1 MSNYFTRAIR
11 PYGTEF
17 EDVIMID
24 DYFGKHRYGVEF
36 PDGQIYKK
44 EECEFEIL

>member
-24 DYFGKHRYGVEF
+24 DYFGKHEYGVQF
-36 PDGQIYKK
+36 SDGQVYSP
-44 EECEFEIL
+44 EECKFN